1 MLLTI
6 LRLKE
11 GEEQELTALL
21 LTHPKAYVRER
32 ACALLKIHRGMSQ
45 KTVAKSGLLVPRR
58 EHTVGGWVSRFMKGG
73 ISSLEDAP
81 RSGRKASFFPLNKGG
96 STGKAAVGGK
106 KKPNDL

>member
-1 MLLTI
+1 MLLTT

-21 LTHPKAYVRER
+21 MTHPKAYVRER

-45 KTVAKSGLLVPRR
+45 KAVAKSGLLLSRR
-58 EHTVGGWVSRFMKGG
+58 EHTVGDWVSRFMKQG

-96 STGKAAVGGK
+96 SARKATVGGK
-106 KKPNDL
+106 KKPYDL